1 MKKIGYLLLLFLFLF
16 IGVVISPLDNNSKN
30 ELLQEE
36 LKEFENQIILPN
48 NNYQG
53 IENNKIEPNIL
64 GNVGE
69 KIEGVI
75 DKAIDKAKDV
85 LKKIVD

>member
-1 MKKIGYLLLLFLFLF
+1 MDF
-16 IGVVISPLDNNSKN
+16 V
-30 ELLQEE
+30 EE
-36 LKEFENQIILPN
+36 LHTWQEIELAGCPEFENQIILPN